1 MNNEIRKLRQ
11 SFSYALHGLRM
22 CMLTERNF
30 RIHLTAAC
38 YVSLF
43 AYLGRLDSVRYAIL
57 CVCFAVMMSGELMNT
72 AIERLCD
79 KQATGYDQTVKQAKD
94 IAAAAVFVCATFC
107 VVIGIVFFVP
117 TGALYRAFHTLY
129 NNLPI
134 TGLIVLS
141 IPIAVGFIFSFGKFK
156 K

>member
-1 MNNEIRKLRQ
+1 MNREIRKLRQ
-11 SFSYALHGLRM
+11 SFSYALHGLKM
-22 CMLTERNF
+22 CMMTERNF

-43 AYLGRLDSVRYAIL
+43 AFLGRLDSVRYSIL
-57 CVCFAVMMSGELMNT
+57 CLCFAVMMAGELMNT

-79 KQATGYDQTVKQAKD
+79 KQTTGYDQTVKQAKD

-107 VVIGIVFFVP
+107 VIIGIVFFVP
-117 TGALYRAFHTLY
+117 SGALFRAFHTLY
-129 NNLPI
+129 THLWVL
-134 TGLIVLS
+134 GLTILS
-141 IPIAVGFIFSFGKFK
+141 IPIAIGFIFGLK